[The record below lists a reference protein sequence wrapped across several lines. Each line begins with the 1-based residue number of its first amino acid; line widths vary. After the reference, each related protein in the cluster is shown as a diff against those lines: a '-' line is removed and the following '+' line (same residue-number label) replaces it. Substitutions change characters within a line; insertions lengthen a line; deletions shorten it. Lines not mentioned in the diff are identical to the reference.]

1 VVGKQIPDYPPSL
14 DATMTLFRERDRRY
28 HPGRHEA
35 KRQLGQI
42 DIVHGL
48 SSRLGC
54 HYRAAV
60 LAVRFFAIRT
70 TSTSCPALRGGD
82 GARGSTRALNEFVV
96 EVFEVIT
103 PTHHMLA
110 GIVNVEDGLRRNT
123 SMHACEP

>member
-1 VVGKQIPDYPPSL
+1 MQHCSASWRNLSRGTSFETMVGKQIPDYPPSL
-14 DATMTLFRERDRRY
+14 DATMTLFRERDHRY

-60 LAVRFFAIRT
+60 LAVRFFRCH
-70 TSTSCPALRGGD
+70 SDDFHFLPSFKRRRRR
-82 GARGSTRALNEFVV
+82 ARIYTRLE
-96 EVFEVIT
+96 
-103 PTHHMLA
+103 
-110 GIVNVEDGLRRNT
+110 
-123 SMHACEP
+123 